1 MYGAPATITPA
12 RFGECWSSVRW
23 PDSIDPKA
31 CLERR
36 WSNEILAFGF
46 SFAYSGALRWHWT
59 YGYIVPL
66 GLESLNTK
74 KGWRGIS
81 CLVRTSATFYKH
93 SRPEVDSHQELST
106 IKLTTSTIKYTS
118 KVTMGHLHI
127 LGIQSAINPKTGH
140 DNETCSAALILVE
153 VCGGAMNNRA
163 PSCS

>member
-23 PDSIDPKA
+23 PDLIDPKA
-31 CLERR
+31 CLEGR

-81 CLVRTSATFYKH
+81 CLVRTSATCYKH
-93 SRPEVDSHQELST
+93 SRPEVDSHQEPST
-106 IKLTTSTIKYTS
+106 IKLTTSTMEYTS

-140 DNETCSAALILVE
+140 DNETCSAAL
-153 VCGGAMNNRA
+153 VCRGAMNNRA